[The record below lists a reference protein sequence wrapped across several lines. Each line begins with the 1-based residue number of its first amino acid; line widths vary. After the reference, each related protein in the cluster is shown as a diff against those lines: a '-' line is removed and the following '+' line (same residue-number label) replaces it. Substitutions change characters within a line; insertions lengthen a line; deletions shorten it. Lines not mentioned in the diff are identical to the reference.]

1 MADSMLSDLPSAS
14 AINDTDLLY
23 AVVEGVSKKITKQV
37 LFNAVTQVLS
47 TKADLV
53 QGVLAL
59 AQMRE
64 NMKIVLNDTA
74 RFALTT
80 SDVKNGFII
89 IVQQDEHGV
98 PYSPNPKMYIVVDDT
113 KLDEEDGYQAF
124 ASDVDWSTIENKPDN
139 IVFSGPALA
148 TENVPAI
155 DAYLHKSDVVDN
167 FTDGGTEVPL
177 SAECGKLLNSTL
189 TLITDT
195 LTPTLPDTDTT
206 EYGTGCAYSKFGH
219 IVIVYFSFKITNA
232 QTGYS
237 HRKSVGLNLPNGL
250 NPTRVINEMASNG
263 DADGMTSCSLSP
275 NGTLTIY
282 PQKTGTTYAVG
293 QFTYL
298 I

>member
-14 AINDTDLLY
+14 EINDTDLLY

-59 AQMRE
+59 AQTRE
-64 NMKIVLNDTA
+64 MLTQVLNDTA

-113 KLDEEDGYQAF
+113 KLDEEDGYQPF
-124 ASDVDWSTIENKPDN
+124 ASDVDWDTIENKPDN

-167 FTDGGTEVPL
+167 FTDGGTDVPL

-189 TLITDT
+189 ALLSEVSHLQIYRFWNSTTSFTFDVGF
-195 LTPTLPDTDTT
+195 TPTGSD
-206 EYGTGCAYSKFGH
+206 
-219 IVIVYFSFKITNA
+219 
-232 QTGYS
+232 
-237 HRKSVGLNLPNGL
+237 
-250 NPTRVINEMASNG
+250 
-263 DADGMTSCSLSP
+263 
-275 NGTLTIY
+275 
-282 PQKTGTTYAVG
+282 TGTYL
-293 QFTYL
+293 FISRENIYL
-298 I
+298 INISDNDNITITLLHGTNTASISMSGTVVTITTAGRLWGSSFIIGIHRYS